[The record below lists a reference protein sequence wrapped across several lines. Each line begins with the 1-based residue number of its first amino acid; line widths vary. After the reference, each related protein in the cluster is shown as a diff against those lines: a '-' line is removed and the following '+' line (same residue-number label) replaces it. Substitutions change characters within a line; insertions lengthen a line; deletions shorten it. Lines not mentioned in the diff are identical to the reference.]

1 MDGVYFLSIL
11 VLFSNIIT
19 VIVGIF
25 LLTDRIIRIEA
36 IVHSREKIRTLI
48 DKYALQ
54 ILLLVSATA
63 TLGSLYLSEVR
74 GFAPC
79 RLCWYQRIFMYP
91 VPVLFMTS
99 IYKKTKD
106 VFLYTLPL
114 SMVGLFIA
122 GYHYYLQLNPSPYAP
137 CGDIGFSVSCSENFF
152 THFGYITIPWMSFS
166 AFAIIASISLLQLKA
181 RRTKRD

>member
-11 VLFSNIIT
+11 VLIANIVT
-19 VIVGIF
+19 VAAGTI
-25 LLTDRIIRIEA
+25 LLSD
-36 IVHSREKIRTLI
+36 KIRVNKKAWEIVSKLLK
-48 DKYALQ
+48 KYSLQ
-54 ILLLVSATA
+54 ILLLVSSVA

-91 VPVLFMTS
+91 MPVLLLTA

-106 VFLYTLPL
+106 VFLYIVPL
-114 SMVGLFIA
+114 SLIGLLIA
-122 GYHYYLQLNPSPYAP
+122 LYHYYMQMNPNPYAP

-166 AFAIIASISLLQLKA
+166 AFIIIFFVSLLMIRKGI
-181 RRTKRD
+181 K